1 METSPVTLIIALSL
15 TYLTGCEGEPS
26 RFEIARKI
34 EKVEPR
40 TLQVLQ
46 FLPASHNQGQGF
58 PIFDSGFPLS
68 FTVGE
73 IDDPECLVLVAQL
86 NRQQ

>member
-26 RFEIARKI
+26 RFEIARKT
-34 EKVEPR
+34 EKMAPR

-46 FLPASHNQGQGF
+46 FLPASHDQG
-58 PIFDSGFPLS
+58 
-68 FTVGE
+68 
-73 IDDPECLVLVAQL
+73 
-86 NRQQ
+86 